1 MEKDSAVV
9 FVLNSLDGIC
19 DSEKHLIT
27 PEKIN
32 KMMSCRSCEGKRGE
46 AVTSALI
53 EGEFYNLCNVCSKK
67 ICNMCSYKSSFK
79 KISFFPLNKK

>member
-9 FVLNSLDGIC
+9 FVLNSLDGIYGGN
-19 DSEKHLIT
+19 SLIT
-27 PEKIN
+27 PDKIN

-53 EGEFYNLCNVCSKK
+53 EGEFYNLCNVCSQQL
-67 ICNMCSYKSSFK
+67 CHFCSYKSNFK
-79 KISFFPLNKK
+79 NISFFPLNKK